1 MKKILCFFL
10 ITAAA
15 CLVSAKTFELKS
27 VKAATDTT
35 DFKCMKGASCVI
47 EEQDKTAWLK
57 LSFSEKKYSLAYYYI
72 PRSDFDYYGEK
83 KSASALINMA
93 APENIWTGY
102 DSLNFDYI
110 NTSKQEIKIKFW
122 VLDRGSIA
130 SFCDFNEM
138 VKVLLTAETPDA
150 DPKYLQM
157 GEVAVTLK
165 PGKGKASV
173 KLTED
178 ILTVDNRRVLDL
190 SDVRAIAFRG
200 NGKEDVLFVNNIRLE
215 GASAS
220 AGSLPGPVFPVICPK
235 TGKGYSDKF
244 ASACP
249 FCGVKSHIIDGSNKE
264 PVFSSK
270 GLRINA
276 DFAEGY
282 APRGGGGN
290 DQTEKQSEG
299 IEISHYDDSFWE
311 NRCLLQFKLAG
322 KLVPGTKIKKAELR
336 LSVMAAVGKPFYPV
350 FQVYSVLEKFKS
362 DGKKKTIWNNQPPVE
377 KLLFVSGVNE
387 GADFP
392 RWFCFDVTDY
402 MKEKIRQKAVFQLRC
417 AISASTYKSPHPL
430 GHYVFFDEGS
440 TDASKKPCL
449 YIETE

>member
-1 MKKILCFFL
+1 MKKILCYFL
-10 ITAAA
+10 VAAAYICSAKSIELKNVKTAAE
-15 CLVSAKTFELKS
+15 SS
-27 VKAATDTT
+27 

-47 EEQDKTAWLK
+47 EEQAKALWLK
-57 LSFSEKKYSLAYYYI
+57 LSFSKKKYSLAYYYI
-72 PRSDFDYYGEK
+72 PRSDFEYYGEK
-83 KSASALINMA
+83 KPGSALINMA

-110 NTSKQEIKIKFW
+110 NPSKQEIKIKFW

-200 NGKEDVLFVNNIRLE
+200 TGKEDVLFVNNIRLE

-220 AGSLPGPVFPVICPK
+220 AGSFPGPVFRVVCPK
-235 TGKGYSDKF
+235 TEKGYSDTY
-244 ASACP
+244 AVICP
-249 FCGVKSHIIDGSNKE
+249 FCGEKSHKIDGSNKE
-264 PVFSSK
+264 PVFSPK
-270 GLRINA
+270 GLHINA
-276 DFAEGY
+276 GTAESY

-290 DQTEKQSEG
+290 DQTENQTDVLEV
-299 IEISHYDDSFWE
+299 SHYDDSFWE
-311 NRCLLQFKLAG
+311 NRIQFFFDLTG
-322 KLVPGTKIKKAELR
+322 KLRPGTKIAKAELR
-336 LSVMAAVGKPFYPV
+336 LCVKSEPGKAFYPV
-350 FQVYSVLEKFKS
+350 FQLYSVPERFKS
-362 DGKKKTIWNNQPPVE
+362 DGKKKPIWNNQPPVE
-377 KLLFVSGVNE
+377 KLLFVSGVYE

-392 RWFCFDVTDY
+392 RWFCFDVKNY
-402 MKEKIRQKAVFQLRC
+402 LKEKLRQSAVFQLRA
-417 AISASTYKSPHPL
+417 AISASTYTNPHPL
-430 GHYVFFDEGS
+430 GHYTFFDDGS

-449 YIETE
+449 YIERE

>member
-15 CLVSAKTFELKS
+15 CFASAKTFELKN
-27 VKAATDTT
+27 VKSETDSTG
-35 DFKCMKGASCVI
+35 FKCMKGASCVI

-72 PRSDFDYYGEK
+72 PRSDFEYYGEK

-102 DSLNFDYI
+102 DSLTFDYL
-110 NTSKQEIKIKFW
+110 NPSKQDLTVKFW

-130 SFCDFNEM
+130 SNGDYNEL
-138 VKVLLTAETPDA
+138 VKSLLGADSPDA

-165 PGKGKASV
+165 PGKGNASV

-178 ILTVDNRRVLDL
+178 ILTVDKRRVIDI
-190 SDVRAIAFRG
+190 SDVRAVAFRG
-200 NGKEDVLFVNNIRLE
+200 NGKEDTLYVNNIRLE
-215 GASAS
+215 GASAT
-220 AGSLPGPVFPVICPK
+220 AGSFPGPVFPVICPK
-235 TGKGYSDKF
+235 TGKSYSDKF

-270 GLRINA
+270 ALRINA

-282 APRGGGGN
+282 APRGGGGE
-290 DQTEKQSEG
+290 DQTEKQSG
-299 IEISHYDDSFWE
+299 SLGVSHYDDSFWE
-311 NRCLLQFKLAG
+311 NRSLLQFKLAG

-336 LSVMAAVGKPFYPV
+336 LSVKAAVGKPYYPV
-350 FQVYSVLEKFKS
+350 FQVYSVPERFKS
-362 DGKKKTIWNNQPPVE
+362 DGKRKTVWNNQPPVE
-377 KLLFVSGVNE
+377 KLLFVSGLYN

-402 MKEKIRQKAVFQLRC
+402 MQEKLRQNAIFQLRA
-417 AISASTYKSPHPL
+417 AISSSTYTNPHPL
-430 GHYVFFDEGS
+430 GHYTVFDEGS
-440 TDASKKPCL
+440 VDASKKPCL

>member
-1 MKKILCFFL
+1 
-10 ITAAA
+10 
-15 CLVSAKTFELKS
+15 
-27 VKAATDTT
+27 
-35 DFKCMKGASCVI
+35 MKGASCVI
-47 EEQDKTAWLK
+47 EEQDKAAWLK

-72 PRSDFDYYGEK
+72 PRSDFEYYGEK
-83 KSASALINMA
+83 KTGSALINMA

-102 DSLNFDYI
+102 DSLNFYYI
-110 NTSKQEIKIKFW
+110 NPSKQNILVKFW

-138 VKVLLTAETPDA
+138 MKVLLTAETPDA

-165 PGKGKASV
+165 PGAGKASI

-178 ILTVDNRRVLDL
+178 ILTVDKRRVIDL

-200 NGKEDVLFVNNIRLE
+200 NGKEDTLYVNNLRLE

-220 AGSLPGPVFPVICPK
+220 AGSFPGPVFQVICPK
-235 TGKGYSDKF
+235 TGRGYSDAF
-244 ASACP
+244 APLCP
-249 FCGVKSHIIDGSNKE
+249 FCGEKSHKIDGSNKD

-276 DFAEGY
+276 EVSESYG
-282 APRGGGGN
+282 PRGGGGN
-290 DQTEKQSEG
+290 DQTEKQNEAIG
-299 IEISHYDDSFWE
+299 VAHYDDGFWE
-311 NRCLLQFKLAG
+311 YRCLLQFKLAG
-322 KLVPGTKIKKAELR
+322 KLIPGTKIKKAELR
-336 LSVMAAVGKPFYPV
+336 LSVKAAVGKPFYPV
-350 FQVYSVLEKFKS
+350 FQIYSVPERFKS
-362 DGKKKTIWNNQPPVE
+362 DGKNKTVWNNQPPAD
-377 KLLFVSGVNE
+377 KLLFVSGVYE

-402 MKEKIRQKAVFQLRC
+402 MKEKIRQNAVFQLRA
-417 AISASTYKSPHPL
+417 AISASTYTSPHPL
-430 GHYVFFDEGS
+430 GHYTNFDEGS
-440 TDASKKPCL
+440 ADASKKPCL